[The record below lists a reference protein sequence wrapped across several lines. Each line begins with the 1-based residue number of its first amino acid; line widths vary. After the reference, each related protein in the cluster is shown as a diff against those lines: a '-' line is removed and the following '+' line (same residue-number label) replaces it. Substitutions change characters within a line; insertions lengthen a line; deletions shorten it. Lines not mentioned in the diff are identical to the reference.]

1 MAREGCCWHKADAP
15 FHNLRFAQCMSVVEV
30 RVDLTRVLRDVVVE
44 WEALPA
50 LAFMSRSS
58 RLVMG
63 FVHRG
68 DRKCRGSKVMRMIQL
83 ERWPLPLFKL
93 KISGP
98 DGAGQ

>member
-1 MAREGCCWHKADAP
+1 
-15 FHNLRFAQCMSVVEV
+15 MSVVEV
-30 RVDLTRVLRDVVVE
+30 RVDLARVSRDVVVE
-44 WEALPA
+44 WKAFPA
-50 LAFMSRSS
+50 LAFFQMRLCNQHRELDEYAMSRSS

-63 FVHRG
+63 FVHQV